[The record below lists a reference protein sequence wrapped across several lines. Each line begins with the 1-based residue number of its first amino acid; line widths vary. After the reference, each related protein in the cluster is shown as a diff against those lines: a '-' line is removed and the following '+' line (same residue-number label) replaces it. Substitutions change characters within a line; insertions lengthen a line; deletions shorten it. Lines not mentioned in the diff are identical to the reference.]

1 MSRIFVA
8 VALMLV
14 NVLALSAIGAGA
26 ASGADGPNVGQAG
39 NAFVVE
45 TTKNQP
51 GTSRPGS
58 STQGS
63 GSHSSGPIYE
73 WRTGCGGSSH
83 NVQGGSDPVCGGSCP
98 TGEIYMVRW
107 QVSPPPVHSTPAS
120 ACMTPG
126 QAAAASRPQVTPA
139 MVSQAFSRL
148 PMPSFRSRVQPA
160 NKTLVNFDTIF
171 YTTARPFSRDITL
184 LGQTVHLRI
193 TPSRFTWDH
202 GDGTTAVTD
211 SPGAKYPA
219 KEIVHRYQDAHVTV
233 RHHLSIRWSARW
245 RLAGGSWQDVNGTAT
260 STGPTSAL
268 RISEAVPVL
277 TGQGH

>member
-1 MSRIFVA
+1 MRTYTRIAA
-8 VALMLV
+8 VLV
-14 NVLALSAIGAGA
+14 SLALA
-26 ASGADGPNVGQAG
+26 ALVLHYPAAFSDGPGVGSG
-39 NAFVVE
+39 DNFFYVNSN
-45 TTKNQP
+45 KNRP
-51 GTSRPGS
+51 GTSTPGS
-58 STQGS
+58 STHNTSS
-63 GSHSSGPIYE
+63 GASGPIYE
-73 WRTGCGGSSH
+73 WRSGCGGSTH

-107 QVSPPPVHSTPAS
+107 QVSPPPVHSTPVS

-126 QAAAASRPQVTPA
+126 QAAAASLPQVTPA

-148 PMPSFRSRVQPA
+148 QMPSFRSRVQPS
-160 NKTLVNFDTIF
+160 KETLVNFDTIF

-193 TPSRFTWDH
+193 TPSRFTWHH
-202 GDGTTAVTD
+202 GDGTTAVTNT
-211 SPGAKYPA
+211 PGAKYPA

-233 RHHLSIRWSARW
+233 RHHLNIRWSARW
-245 RLAGGSWQDVNGTAT
+245 RLSGGSWQDVNGTAT
-260 STGPTSAL
+260 STGPTSTL

>member
-1 MSRIFVA
+1 MNGRTKRTLVSLFICLATLGPTGVA
-8 VALMLV
+8 
-14 NVLALSAIGAGA
+14 A
-26 ASGADGPNVGQAG
+26 AADGPNVDSGG
-39 NAFVVE
+39 DFFDINVSKD
-45 TTKNQP
+45 TP

-73 WRTGCGGSSH
+73 WRTGCGGSTH

-107 QVSPPPVHSTPAS
+107 QVSPPPVHSTPVS

-126 QAAAASRPQVTPA
+126 QAAAASIPQVTPA

-148 PMPSFRSRVQPA
+148 PMPSFRSRVQPS
-160 NKTLVNFDTIF
+160 NETLVNFDTIF

-193 TPSRFTWDH
+193 TPSRFTWHH
-202 GDGTTAVTD
+202 GDGTTAVTN

-233 RHHLSIRWSARW
+233 RHHLNIRWSARW
-245 RLAGGSWQDVNGTAT
+245 RLSGGSWQDVNGTAT
-260 STGPTSAL
+260 STGPTSTL

>member
-1 MSRIFVA
+1 MQTQTRIA
-8 VALMLV
+8 VILSS
-14 NVLALSAIGAGA
+14 LALATGLLQSQSAFAEGPGVG
-26 ASGADGPNVGQAG
+26 SGDNFFYV
-39 NAFVVE
+39 NSN
-45 TTKNQP
+45 KSRP
-51 GTSRPGS
+51 GTSDSSSDSSSRPAS
-58 STQGS
+58 RP
-63 GSHSSGPIYE
+63 SGPIYE
-73 WRTGCGGSSH
+73 WRTGCGGSTH

-120 ACMTPG
+120 TCMTPG
-126 QAAAASRPQVTPA
+126 QAAAASVPQVTPA
-139 MVSQAFSRL
+139 MVSTAFSRL

-171 YTTARPFSRDITL
+171 YTTARPFNRDITL

-211 SPGAKYPA
+211 SPGAKSPA

-260 STGPTSAL
+260 STGPTSTL